1 MLTGEDNGLEK
12 QKLVMMPGWSM
23 DSSVWKPVVAALSEY
38 FQLIFCEWHGITG
51 MEGYTERVCKL
62 IEKEKDKLCLLGWS
76 LGSLLAIDA
85 AGKYKDRVEKLVLV
99 GGTARFT
106 RDKETGYFCG
116 WHKSAVKKMKEAIKV
131 HREKTMDS
139 FYSSLFSSKEQE
151 SKEYVALFKVDIDTN
166 TASFKE
172 LEAGLDFLL
181 AADMRMQL
189 ESIKA
194 DTLIIHGEMDS
205 ICPKEAALYM
215 AQRMKNKA
223 QVFIMEG
230 IGHVPFYS
238 LPEEFTRLI
247 LEFMKQGDKSDR

>member
-1 MLTGEDNGLEK
+1 
-12 QKLVMMPGWSM
+12 
-23 DSSVWKPVVAALSEY
+23 
-38 FQLIFCEWHGITG
+38 
-51 MEGYTERVCKL
+51 
-62 IEKEKDKLCLLGWS
+62 
-76 LGSLLAIDA
+76 
-85 AGKYKDRVEKLVLV
+85 
-99 GGTARFT
+99 
-106 RDKETGYFCG
+106 
-116 WHKSAVKKMKEAIKV
+116 MKEAIKV